1 LTFEEL
7 RTYKNIQFSRSLLIA
22 GPKKSGKS
30 MLTNAICTETG
41 SLKVE
46 LTLKNVSEN
55 YPELSDINQL
65 VKNIIKVIL
74 LYVRRL
80 SKYKQN
86 HLLRYSLQKHINQL

>member
-1 LTFEEL
+1 MIFGEL
-7 RTYKNIQFSRSLLIA
+7 RTLKNIKFSRSLLIA
-22 GPKKSGKS
+22 GPPKSGKS

-55 YPELSDINQL
+55 YPEVPKIDQL

-74 LYVRRL
+74 RDMF
-80 SKYKQN
+80 
-86 HLLRYSLQKHINQL
+86 I